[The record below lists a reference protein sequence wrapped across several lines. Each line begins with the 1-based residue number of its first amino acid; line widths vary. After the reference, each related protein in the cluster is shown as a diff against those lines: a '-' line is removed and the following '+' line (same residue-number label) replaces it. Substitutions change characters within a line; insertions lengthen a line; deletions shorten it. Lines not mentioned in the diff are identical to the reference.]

1 MGLTTTNSSSGSSRP
16 GYPTYEEI
24 EDARVRRKRQELEGG
39 RQRVLKTMA
48 EGLIERIAKDYNIKG
63 NVILDSSH
71 PDPRNWTVTIEQEMI
86 STEENFWGFPSDE
99 LTTKMMLLGMVT

>member
-1 MGLTTTNSSSGSSRP
+1 MGLTTTNSSRGSSSL

-24 EDARVRRKRQELEGG
+24 KNERARRKRQEIEGG

-71 PDPRNWTVTIEQEMI
+71 PDPRNWTVTVEQEMI
-86 STEENFWGFPSDE
+86 ATEENFWNFPSDE
-99 LTTKMMLLGMVT
+99 LTTKMMLLGMVA